1 MRLIYLTHQLDKH
14 LLDLF
19 ATAQSL
25 NLLPIMLR
33 FILSKVVHTNH
44 GAPAAFLTHH
54 QNHPFL

>member
-19 ATAQSL
+19 VTAQSL

-44 GAPAAFLTHH
+44 GDPAAALTHH